1 MVLAVGLV
9 AVAYALYRERSRR
22 GYVVAVVDVI
32 HTANLGHGSNL
43 GIAFIRAPGSR
54 VITGIVAEKADAADI
69 RIRYLGR
76 DRFSVRDT
84 AGRHIATSGEPIMV
98 VAGGV
103 RHELVL
109 RAFDTM
115 AASQATVRR

>member
-1 MVLAVGLV
+1 M
-9 AVAYALYRERSRR
+9 
-22 GYVVAVVDVI
+22 
-32 HTANLGHGSNL
+32 
-43 GIAFIRAPGSR
+43 
-54 VITGIVAEKADAADI
+54 ITGIAAEKADAADI
-69 RIRYLGR
+69 RVRYLGR

-109 RAFDTM
+109 RAFDTV